1 MNILIIVNRYP
12 PDIKVA
18 ARRWGNLVTYL
29 QQTGHSCTVISA
41 GDGKPETYTGTA
53 GEKVVRVSI
62 SNKEIIKGKSELAV
76 KSKMSAKRRL
86 KDFFLRIIP
95 SLSFRAPY
103 DHWKATL
110 QNAPDVLEIARQSD
124 FIISSYGP
132 IGPFWAGRWLA
143 QKTNKKWVA
152 DIRDAFESKGTG
164 KFWLARKLDRY
175 NEKQILK
182 KAFLRIT
189 VGETLA
195 NYLSKQYKQKFIA
208 IYNGWS
214 NQDRLPSRISDN
226 KNNPYF
232 YYAGTIYQHRIHSLS
247 VLLHALQE
255 FPQLKL
261 IIRLLK
267 DSTGGELNALL
278 ERCNQSNQII
288 ILPPAPPETIEEELI
303 KSAGV
308 VVIESLDSSDEL
320 RNGTVTGKLLG
331 LLVSGIPGIA
341 VVSKNC
347 EITKLIQKA
356 NGWYSVDNVD
366 DCIMAIKKV
375 LEERKLVDN
384 SEQLEDLH
392 MKRQAS
398 KLVNE
403 LINSR

>member
-1 MNILIIVNRYP
+1 MNLLIIVNWYP
-12 PDIKVA
+12 PDIKVP
-18 ARRWGNLVTYL
+18 ARRWGNLVAYL
-29 QQTGHSCTVISA
+29 QQAGHTCTVISA
-41 GDGKPETYTGTA
+41 GDGKPETYTSTA
-53 GEKVVRVSI
+53 GEKVIRVSI
-62 SNKEIIKGKSELAV
+62 SNKEIVKGKSELAI
-76 KSKMSAKRRL
+76 KPKMSAKQRL
-86 KDFFLRIIP
+86 KDYFLRTIP
-95 SLSFRAPY
+95 SSFIRAPY
-103 DHWKATL
+103 DYWKATL
-110 QNAPDVLEIARQSD
+110 QNAPGVLEIARQSD

-132 IGPFWAGRWLA
+132 MGPFLAGMWLA
-143 QKTNKKWVA
+143 KKTNKKWVA
-152 DIRDAFESKGTG
+152 DIRDAFESKGAG
-164 KFWLARKLDRY
+164 KFLLARKLDRY

-214 NQDRLPSRISDN
+214 NLDKLPSRILDN
-226 KNNPYF
+226 KNNPYL
-232 YYAGTIYQHRIHSLS
+232 YYAGTIYQHQIHSLS
-247 VLLHALQE
+247 VLLDSLQE

-288 ILPPAPPETIEEELI
+288 IWPPAPFETIEEELI

-347 EITKLIQKA
+347 EITKLVQKS
-356 NGWYSVDNVD
+356 NGWFSVDCVD
-366 DCIMAIKKV
+366 DCIKAIKKV
-375 LEERKLVDN
+375 LEEQKLVDN
-384 SEQLEDLH
+384 SELLEDLH
-392 MKRQAS
+392 MKRQAL

-403 LINSR
+403 LRNNR